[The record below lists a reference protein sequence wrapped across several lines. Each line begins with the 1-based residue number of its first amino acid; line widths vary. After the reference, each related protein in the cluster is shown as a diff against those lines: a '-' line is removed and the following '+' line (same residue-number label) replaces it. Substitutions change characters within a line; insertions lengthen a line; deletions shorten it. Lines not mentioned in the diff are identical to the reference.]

1 MRSTSPRHSTT
12 STPRLA
18 SSTSARSRTDLRPSW
33 PSGTTLRS
41 PPHSCRFMKAASP
54 AAASD
59 SHRVQGGSN
68 MFSTSGSTSIDRP
81 AAEVFAFIADV
92 RNDPRWHTDVLAAKL
107 IEGTAVDRHSM
118 FEIETKP
125 VMGVSRGKVAV
136 SQYEPPSRIV
146 FDVRMG
152 KLQPTTTFT
161 VVPDATGC
169 RVTRR
174 IDVEPQGLMGVMAP
188 VMGGWMSRRNDALRA
203 NLRRLRDV
211 KAATSV
217 LERGDALK

>member
-1 MRSTSPRHSTT
+1 
-12 STPRLA
+12 
-18 SSTSARSRTDLRPSW
+18 
-33 PSGTTLRS
+33 
-41 PPHSCRFMKAASP
+41 
-54 AAASD
+54 
-59 SHRVQGGSN
+59 
-68 MFSTSGSTSIDRP
+68 MFSTSGSTAIARP

-125 VMGVSRGKVAV
+125 VMGVSRGTVAV

-161 VVPDATGC
+161 VIPDATGC

-174 IDVEPQGLMGVMAP
+174 IDMEPHGLMRAMAP
-188 VMGGWMSRRNDALRA
+188 FMGGMMRKRNDGFLA
-203 NLRRLRDV
+203 NLRR
-211 KAATSV
+211 V
-217 LERGDALK
+217 LEDKPERSLSARRKGPEGNRL